1 MCVYVCECM
10 YVCVCVASHLGTLF
24 SHFLSDCIW
33 PSSTQINLNST
44 LIDLFFKKR
53 NLVINVTEAEE
64 RAHSMWG
71 RVGSYRMR
79 TGLHNFLYLSLNP
92 APSPNWWS
100 SSPPSKHSAE
110 PAGQWSTAQTGLIS
124 IGCPPVPADLQ
135 SPWKRWF
142 LQSSSWAGWVSWWR
156 QGCPG
161 WSYLVVNWSQEAL
174 LPWPVPWR
182 AGTRCRVLQSV
193 HIQGKR
199 QRSGVMRWR
208 GDITNLG
215 WPVVINLTSS
225 QLEKSS
231 LIIIP
236 ITT

>member
-1 MCVYVCECM
+1 M
-10 YVCVCVASHLGTLF
+10 YVCVCSISLRFIVQSF
-24 SHFLSDCIW
+24 SLRLHW

-44 LIDLFFKKR
+44 LMDLFKKKR
-53 NLVINVTEAEE
+53 NLFINVTEEKE
-64 RAHSMWG
+64 RARSMWW
-71 RVGSYRMR
+71 RVESYWMR
-79 TGLHNFLYLSLNP
+79 TGLHTSLCLSLNP
-92 APSPNWWS
+92 AHSHNWWNS
-100 SSPPSKHSAE
+100 SHPSKSLVE
-110 PAGQWSTAQTGLIS
+110 PAGQWSTAQTGLVS
-124 IGCPPVPADLQ
+124 VGCLPVPADLQ

-156 QGCPG
+156 RGCPG
-161 WSYLVVNWSQEAL
+161 WSYLEVNGSQEAL

-182 AGTRCRVLQSV
+182 AGTRCRALQSA
-193 HIQGKR
+193 IRNQGKR

-225 QLEKSS
+225 QLEKGS